1 MDAKSVEPDELLI
14 DAGECFMFL
23 LWSET
28 VMRDIVVLKEGGE
41 DMRRR
46 YSEAFGR
53 GPHPSDFSRNL
64 MELGTL
70 DFGSN
75 QRPVL
80 GSLAQVE
87 GSRRD

>member
-41 DMRRR
+41 EVDPGNW
-46 YSEAFGR
+46 AGC
-53 GPHPSDFSRNL
+53 
-64 MELGTL
+64 
-70 DFGSN
+70 
-75 QRPVL
+75 Q
-80 GSLAQVE
+80 
-87 GSRRD
+87 

>member
-46 YSEAFGR
+46 YSEAFG
-53 GPHPSDFSRNL
+53 SDLTPGNSSTG
-64 MELGTL
+64 E
-70 DFGSN
+70 
-75 QRPVL
+75 
-80 GSLAQVE
+80 
-87 GSRRD
+87 